1 MVRQWQELFF
11 EKRYSFTDIVNPN
24 FTQIAKG
31 YDIEAKKIDQ
41 RVELSEALDVML
53 TSQAAYLLEVVVE
66 QEENVFPMV
75 ATGASVSEIRLK

>member
-1 MVRQWQELFF
+1 MVRQWQEMFF

-41 RVELSEALDVML
+41 RSELSDALDSML
-53 TSQAAYLLEVVVE
+53 STNSAYLLEAVVE

-75 ATGASVSEIRLK
+75 ATGASVSEIRLN

>member
-1 MVRQWQELFF
+1 MVRQWQEMFF

-41 RVELSEALDVML
+41 RAELSDALDDML
-53 TSQAAYLLEVVVE
+53 STNSAYLLEAVVE

-75 ATGASVSEIRLK
+75 ATGASVSEIRLN